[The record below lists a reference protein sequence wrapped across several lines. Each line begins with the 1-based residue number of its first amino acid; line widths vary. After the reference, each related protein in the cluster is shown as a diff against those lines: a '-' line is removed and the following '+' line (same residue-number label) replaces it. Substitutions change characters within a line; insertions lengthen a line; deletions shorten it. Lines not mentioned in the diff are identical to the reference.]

1 MPPRLRVLGTLPD
14 RAVRPIVSV
23 RDALADRRERCFDRS
38 ARQERLGARRQM
50 AVMRQPVSPAS
61 ASTQWKR
68 P

>member
-1 MPPRLRVLGTLPD
+1 
-14 RAVRPIVSV
+14 VRPIVSV